1 MAMEAAL
8 MNEQRMAQII
18 KEYYTLSELE
28 ERLNTKPEDLDN
40 GVLYYVDQNFEEVQ
54 EFLREDLWFD

>member
-1 MAMEAAL
+1 
-8 MNEQRMAQII
+8 MAQII